1 MRKLGVLL
9 AVAFAMSGAQAG
21 VLDLGS
27 IMGGANVYTAGN
39 FKAISSDVEGAIVSG
54 GNVTIENYAVNL
66 NKQAAFGTYSVVAGG
81 NIALTSGSIHHG
93 QVYAGGSTAYQ
104 SAAEAPRTTVNPV
117 DFAAATQQFKD
128 IAAGLSGIAAT
139 GSLEREYSGNKVTG
153 SGKGG
158 VDIFNVDASFFDGGN
173 NWVLSGLTKG
183 QTLIFNISGKDG
195 GFNNGN
201 IGFDPLSAYN
211 VLFNFFEA
219 ETVDV
224 KGIIGS
230 VLAPYATVK
239 AGWGVINGQVI
250 ADTWDSS
257 VQVNSN
263 HYFESIEIPGF
274 ELVDTDPPGEHPSDV
289 PEPATLALMMAG
301 AAGVI
306 AIRRRRTA
314 I

>member
-1 MRKLGVLL
+1 
-9 AVAFAMSGAQAG
+9 
-21 VLDLGS
+21 
-27 IMGGANVYTAGN
+27 MGGANVYTAGN
-39 FKAISSDVEGAIVSG
+39 FKAISSDVEGSIVAG

-66 NKQAAFGTYSVVAGG
+66 NHKPAYTNYSVVAGG
-81 NIALTSGSIHHG
+81 NLSLTSGTIHNG
-93 QVYAGGSTAYQ
+93 QVYAGGATAYKN
-104 SAAEAPRTTVNPV
+104 AAEAPRSTVNPV

-128 IAAGLSGIAAT
+128 IASGLSGVAAT
-139 GSLEREYSGNKVTG
+139 GSLVREYSANKVIG

-158 VDIFNVDASFFDGGN
+158 VDVFNVDAAFFDGGN
-173 NWVLSGLTKG
+173 NWVLSGLTPG

-201 IGFDPLSAYN
+201 IGFFPLDAYN

-263 HYFESIEIPGF
+263 HYFGSVEVPGF
-274 ELVDTDPPGEHPSDV
+274 ELAGNPPVEPPADV

-301 AAGVI
+301 ATGLFAL
-306 AIRRRRTA
+306 RRRRPA

>member
-1 MRKLGVLL
+1 
-9 AVAFAMSGAQAG
+9 
-21 VLDLGS
+21 
-27 IMGGANVYTAGN
+27 MGGANVYTAGN
-39 FKAISSDVEGAIVSG
+39 FKAISSDVEGSIVAG

-66 NKQAAFGTYSVVAGG
+66 NHKPAYTNYSVVAGG
-81 NIALTSGSIHHG
+81 NLSLTSGTIHNG
-93 QVYAGGSTAYQ
+93 KVYAGGATTYKN
-104 SAAEAPRTTVNPV
+104 AAEAPRSSANPV

-128 IAAGLSGIAAT
+128 IAAGLSGVAAT
-139 GSLEREYSGNKVTG
+139 GSLVREYSANKVIG

-158 VDIFNVDASFFDGGN
+158 VDVFNVDAAFFDGGN
-173 NWVLSGLTKG
+173 NWVLSGLTPG

-201 IGFDPLSAYN
+201 IGFFPLDAYN

-239 AGWGVINGQVI
+239 PGWGVINGQVI

-263 HYFESIEIPGF
+263 HYFGSVEVPGF
-274 ELVDTDPPGEHPSDV
+274 ELAGNPPVEPPADV

-301 AAGVI
+301 ATGLLAL
-306 AIRRRRTA
+306 RRRRPA